1 MLAVATVLMFHWPE
15 LGTLLAFLALYSN
28 APAVAVRF
36 HGSPKAVALFFLPL
50 FGVPL
55 LYYVLHRRENLIL
68 DQTFRLMLAFLLAT
82 TVSACFAQSLGIAL
96 EWILT
101 FAVEGLVLYFLITN
115 VVRSLPTLRRV
126 VAVLLITSALL
137 GGLSLLQES
146 SHAYSNQ
153 FGGFAQRNLEFVKGE
168 EEFRSAQEKVRLANR
183 AEGPVGDAN
192 RYAQTLIVL
201 VPLGLVTL
209 FGARTLW
216 AQVVWV
222 LILMLM
228 FSGILLSYSRGGF
241 LALALLGLLFGAMGL
256 VRPLS
261 MATAFLVMLLLAPL
275 AAPGYLGRI
284 QSLATAKN
292 LMSTENSTEADGAI
306 RGRATEMLAAF
317 NVFMDHPLIGVGP
330 GHYAPHYS
338 IDFQSNP
345 DIAFRHIP
353 RTRRAHSLY
362 LELAAETGIVGLGIF
377 LLMVGSLMRQLWQ
390 FRSRFRDQLP
400 ELEMLATGVFLG
412 LTAYM
417 TTGLFLHLSFQRY
430 FWIFLELAA
439 ATVRILRLHW
449 EELNQSSPWL
459 ATRSA
464 QLRASELQEAYD

>member
-1 MLAVATVLMFHWPE
+1 M
-15 LGTLLAFLALYSN
+15 
-28 APAVAVRF
+28 
-36 HGSPKAVALFFLPL
+36 
-50 FGVPL
+50 
-55 LYYVLHRRENLIL
+55 
-68 DQTFRLMLAFLLAT
+68 
-82 TVSACFAQSLGIAL
+82 
-96 EWILT
+96 
-101 FAVEGLVLYFLITN
+101 
-115 VVRSLPTLRRV
+115 
-126 VAVLLITSALL
+126 
-137 GGLSLLQES
+137 
-146 SHAYSNQ
+146 
-153 FGGFAQRNLEFVKGE
+153 
-168 EEFRSAQEKVRLANR
+168 
-183 AEGPVGDAN
+183 
-192 RYAQTLIVL
+192 
-201 VPLGLVTL
+201 
-209 FGARTLW
+209 
-216 AQVVWV
+216 VWV

-430 FWIFLELAA
+430 FWIFLGLAA